1 MLLQRI
7 TKPLAW
13 AQLVISVVII
23 STVIYGHLK
32 FHDTWAENGP
42 FLESTRASLQHAK
55 QSLAQAN
62 DTLPGISSGLPTIG
76 FALRNA
82 NVALTKT
89 ADVME
94 NLSSSMRFSAPTSIE
109 MQGIRPIIVM
119 TRPLET
125 NANDVK
131 AQASVIR
138 DIGSSLQNSANAFQM
153 MPSVLTEV
161 GETMV
166 ATQDAITQLEPM
178 LGQIEVLMNW
188 GSLIALLIATWGF
201 MNSLTTLALAHR
213 ESIAADAD

>member
-13 AQLVISVVII
+13 AQLVVSAGII
-23 STVIYGHLK
+23 ATVIYGQLN
-32 FHDTWAENGP
+32 FHDTWAANGP